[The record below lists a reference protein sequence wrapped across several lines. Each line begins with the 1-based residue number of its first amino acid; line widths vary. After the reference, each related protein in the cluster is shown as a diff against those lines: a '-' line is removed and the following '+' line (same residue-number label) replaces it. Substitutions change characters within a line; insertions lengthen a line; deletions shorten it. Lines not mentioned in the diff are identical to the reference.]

1 METGMEYYDAEES
14 LDFVANAIVGEAND
28 PYTIHFRGMEGM
40 DELASQVQ
48 VYPNPVNHGEQ
59 FSICLAETE
68 ARLVRVEI
76 VNTLG
81 AIVSAVTSTK
91 LPASL
96 VAPETTG
103 VYTVKILVDNKA
115 VYCRKLVVR

>member
-1 METGMEYYDAEES
+1 
-14 LDFVANAIVGEAND
+14 
-28 PYTIHFRGMEGM
+28 M
-40 DELASQVQ
+40 DEFANKVK
-48 VYPNPVNHGEQ
+48 VYPNPVNCGEQ
-59 FSICLAETE
+59 FSIGLAETE

-103 VYTVKILVDNKA
+103 VYTVKILVDNKVA
-115 VYCRKLVVR
+115 YCRKLVVR

>member
-1 METGMEYYDAEES
+1 MEYYDAEES
-14 LDFVANAIVGEAND
+14 LSFVANAIVGRAD
-28 PYTIHFRGMEGM
+28 DLYTIHFRGMTGM
-40 DELASQVQ
+40 DELANRVK

-59 FSICLAETE
+59 FSIGLADTE
-68 ARLVRVEI
+68 ASLIRLEI
-76 VNTLG
+76 VDALG